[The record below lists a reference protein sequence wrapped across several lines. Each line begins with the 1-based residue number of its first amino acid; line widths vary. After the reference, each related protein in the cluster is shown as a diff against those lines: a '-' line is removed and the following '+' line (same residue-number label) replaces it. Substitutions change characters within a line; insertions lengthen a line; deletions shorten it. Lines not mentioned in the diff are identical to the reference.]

1 MTIPPFEATFATP
14 LHCDSCVQD
23 VKKSLSHLPDIHS
36 FEASLENQ
44 QFSLFSSLPPSKV
57 ITTLASAGRTAILR
71 GSGDSDSSAAVAILE
86 DHSQPVGEAVKGL
99 VRLVEVR
106 EGLVV
111 VDVGVKGLPRVE
123 AEDGKE
129 RVLSVTV
136 RAAGDISRGAG
147 SVGGVWRKEGKERG
161 VLGTVNVSA
170 SGEGTAFFEVEGLR
184 VWEIIGRGL
193 VVCPQGR
200 EEDEELLS
208 SNGQGR
214 GDVLVGVVA
223 RSAGAWGNDKVVCSC
238 SGKTVWEEREEMV
251 GKGML

>member
-23 VKKSLSHLPDIHS
+23 VKKSLSQLAGIES

-44 QFSLFSSLPPSKV
+44 QFSLLSSLPPSKV

-71 GSGDSDSSAAVAILE
+71 GSGESDSSAAVAILE

-111 VDVGVKGLPRVE
+111 VDVGVKGLPVVKDDE
-123 AEDGKE
+123 AE
-129 RVLSVTV
+129 RVLSVSV

-147 SVGGVWRKEGKERG
+147 SVGGVWREDGKERG

-193 VVCPQGR
+193 LVCPQGR